1 MIDFKGYI
9 LSRKLSPE
17 KYQILVVS
25 PRSYFVF
32 TPLLTSAA
40 SGTLEFRTTLEPIR
54 SRRYP
59 SVEYMQ
65 GWGDEVDF
73 SRQIVT
79 VEDAVL
85 DRNHGRGMAEDRH
98 AHETKSHAV
107 AEKTKEIRKGQRW
120 DVGYNKLV
128 ISVGCYVQTFGTKG
142 VKEHAYFLKDIGD
155 ARRIRKRILELFEMG
170 SLPTTSHEMKK
181 KLLRF
186 AVVGGG
192 PTGMEF
198 AAELSDLVHMDLRKI
213 YPDLVGTVEI
223 IVFDV
228 APREPRRLCYEDL
241 KARGNQHQDVW
252 NPPT

>member
-1 MIDFKGYI
+1 MINFKGYI

-17 KYQILVVS
+17 KYQTLVVT

-32 TPLLTSAA
+32 TPLLNSAA
-40 SGTLEFRTTLEPIR
+40 SGTLKFRTTLEPTR

-65 GWGDEVDF
+65 RWGDEVDF

-85 DRNHGRGMAEDRH
+85 DRNQGRGMAEDRH
-98 AHETKSHAV
+98 AHQTTSHTA
-107 AEKTKEIRKGQRW
+107 AEKTKGIRKGQRW
-120 DVGYNKLV
+120 DVGCNKLV

-155 ARRIRKRILELFEMG
+155 ARRIRKRILELFEIG

-192 PTGMEF
+192 PTWMEF
-198 AAELSDLVHMDLRKI
+198 AAGLSDLVHMDLRK
-213 YPDLVGTVEI
+213 YLSRPGG
-223 IVFDV
+223 
-228 APREPRRLCYEDL
+228 YS
-241 KARGNQHQDVW
+241 GN
-252 NPPT
+252 PSL